1 MVDFHQYLFIYL
13 SVFLYL
19 LFFMFLII
27 YQFWFSFYGTNE
39 LPYISTTYCHLI

>member
-39 LPYISTTYCHLI
+39 LPYISTNYCHLI